1 MDRTGLIFKQIQFIF
16 ESYSFYHILEKLL
29 EYPII
34 HSFLRTGKILL
45 VLIFMLSVFYEMY
58 KIVISGS
65 GNYLKVLFSTAL
77 IAILLT
83 GYIPFI
89 VNSVNYVDGMARNI
103 ISSDLIEQSMNIE
116 TKEEEESKSVFE
128 SLADKLKFGWS
139 LVDLAPETLLIQL
152 STMIVLLSII
162 VIMIIRSIYIAIY
175 TVIGTIALAFFPFE
189 PLQPYA
195 IGWFSSMVQTILI
208 PLIIAVI
215 LVIQAVVNEIMVDSF
230 LMTGTHFLLVFNI
243 VFIILILGSMR
254 FLQKLKAGTGGF
266 STFEG
271 LLTVGTLALGK
282 VGIKAGVG
290 KTMGAYTKGNNMVQQ
305 NMSDW
310 ENKGPRK
317 LTNAELGSFKFKRS
331 GVSTD
336 D

>member
-1 MDRTGLIFKQIQFIF
+1 MASTGLIFKQIQFIF
-16 ESYSFYHILEKLL
+16 ESYSFYYILEELL
-29 EYPII
+29 KYPIVV
-34 HSFLRTGKILL
+34 SFLKTGKILL
-45 VLIFMLSVFYEMY
+45 VLMFMLSVFYEMY
-58 KIVISGS
+58 NIVISGS

-103 ISSDLIEQSMNIE
+103 ITSDLIEKSMDIE
-116 TKEEEESKSVFE
+116 DTEEEDKSVFE

-139 LVDLAPETLLIQL
+139 IVDLAPETLFIQL
-152 STMIVLLSII
+152 TTMIVLLSVI

-195 IGWFSSMVQTILI
+195 IGWFSSLVQMILV

-215 LVIQAVVNEIMVDSF
+215 LVIQAVVNEILVGSF
-230 LMTGTHFLLVFNI
+230 LLTGTHFLLVFNI

-282 VGIKAGVG
+282 AGIKAGVG
-290 KTMGAYTKGNNMVQQ
+290 KSMGAFTEGNNMVKQ
-305 NMSDW
+305 NMTDW
-310 ENKGPRK
+310 ENEGQR
-317 LTNAELGSFKFKRS
+317 TISNAELGGYKTG